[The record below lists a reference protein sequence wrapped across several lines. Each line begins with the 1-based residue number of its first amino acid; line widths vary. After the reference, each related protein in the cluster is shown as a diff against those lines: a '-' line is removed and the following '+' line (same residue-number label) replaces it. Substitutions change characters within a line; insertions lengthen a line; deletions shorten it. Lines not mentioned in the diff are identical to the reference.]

1 MQDKR
6 GGGANDADDK
16 MDGGDKALRVQ
27 SSEYKP
33 AFSGQM
39 VEGDG
44 DGDDKD
50 GEEEFFNFHPQQN
63 DKLYSKK
70 KTVRGNQLDVDRNKQ
85 HDEDDSAR
93 NSNQGLQGSN
103 LQIDSLFGRIFGIE
117 RVHIL
122 SKYDKL
128 HDVIEKISI
137 IPENKLVFVENTTV
151 VVGKEG
157 AGGGGG
163 FGGLN
168 QESDE
173 EDN

>member
-1 MQDKR
+1 
-6 GGGANDADDK
+6 